1 MKMSI
6 GVEYAI
12 HCLLYIV
19 KLKDEDYVGIK
30 ELAEFQGVSESYLA
44 KVFTKL
50 GKAGI
55 TKSIPGVKG
64 GYELAKNPEDI
75 SFWDIVEA
83 VEGKDPLFQCA
94 EIRQKNILVDKN
106 NLPESYTKCPCFIKV
121 VMQEG
126 ENEMKKYLSNKTL
139 KWLYNEV
146 YGKILPQETEI
157 ETLKWFKSKREST
170 IK

>member
-6 GVEYAI
+6 GVEYAL
-12 HCLLYIV
+12 HCLLYTV
-19 KLKDEDYVGIK
+19 KQKGKDYVGIK

-55 TKSIPGVKG
+55 TKSVPGVKG
-64 GYELAKNPEDI
+64 GYELARNPENI
-75 SFWDIVEA
+75 SFWDVVEA
-83 VEGKDPLFQCA
+83 VEGKEPLFQCA
-94 EIRQKNILVDKN
+94 EIRQKTILVDQN
-106 NLPESYTKCPCFIKV
+106 NLPDSYTKCPCFIKV

-126 ENEMKKYLSNKTL
+126 ENEMKKYLSQKNL
-139 KWLYNEV
+139 AWLYNEV
-146 YGKILPQETEI
+146 YGRILPKGSEE
-157 ETLKWFKSKREST
+157 ETLEWFKEKRE

>member
-19 KLKDEDYVGIK
+19 KLKDKDYVGIK

-55 TKSIPGVKG
+55 TKSISGVKG

-106 NLPESYTKCPCFIKV
+106 NLLESYTKCPCFIKV

-126 ENEMKKYLSNKTL
+126 ENEMKKYLSNKTF

>member
-19 KLKDEDYVGIK
+19 KLKDKDYVGIK
-30 ELAEFQGVSESYLA
+30 ELAKFQGVSESYLA

-83 VEGKDPLFQCA
+83 IEGKDPLFQCA

>member
-19 KLKDEDYVGIK
+19 KLKDKDYVGIK
-30 ELAEFQGVSESYLA
+30 KLAEFQGVSESYLA

>member
-1 MKMSI
+1 M
-6 GVEYAI
+6 
-12 HCLLYIV
+12 
-19 KLKDEDYVGIK
+19 
-30 ELAEFQGVSESYLA
+30 
-44 KVFTKL
+44 
-50 GKAGI
+50 
-55 TKSIPGVKG
+55 
-64 GYELAKNPEDI
+64 
-75 SFWDIVEA
+75 
-83 VEGKDPLFQCA
+83 
-94 EIRQKNILVDKN
+94 DKN

>member
-19 KLKDEDYVGIK
+19 KLKDKDYVGIK

-146 YGKILPQETEI
+146 YGKILPQEIEI

>member
-75 SFWDIVEA
+75 SFWDIIEA

>member
-139 KWLYNEV
+139 KWLYSEV

>member
-19 KLKDEDYVGIK
+19 KLKDKDYVGIK

-83 VEGKDPLFQCA
+83 VEGRDPLFQCA

>member
-19 KLKDEDYVGIK
+19 KLKDKNYVGIK
-30 ELAEFQGVSESYLA
+30 DLAEFQGVSESYLA

-50 GKAGI
+50 GKVGI
-55 TKSIPGVKG
+55 TKSVPGVKG
-64 GYELAKNPEDI
+64 GYELARNPEDI

-83 VEGKDPLFQCA
+83 IEGKDSLFQCA
-94 EIRQKNILVDKN
+94 EIRQKNVLVDQN
-106 NLPESYTKCPCFIKV
+106 NLPKSYTKCPCFIKV

-126 ENEMKKYLSNKTL
+126 ENEMKKYLSKKTL
-139 KWLYNEV
+139 SWLYDEV
-146 YGKILPQETEI
+146 YGRILPQESEI
-157 ETLKWFKSKREST
+157 ETLKWFKSKRNLSM
-170 IK
+170 K

>member
-19 KLKDEDYVGIK
+19 KLKDKDYVGIK

-83 VEGKDPLFQCA
+83 IEGKDPLFQCA

-139 KWLYNEV
+139 KWLDNEV